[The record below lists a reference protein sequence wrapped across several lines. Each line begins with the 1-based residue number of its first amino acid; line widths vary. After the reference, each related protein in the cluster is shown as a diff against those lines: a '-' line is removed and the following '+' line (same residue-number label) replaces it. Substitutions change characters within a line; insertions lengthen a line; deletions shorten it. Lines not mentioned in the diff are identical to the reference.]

1 MTLYTHGTRWLVCII
16 LLFNNAILYA
26 QEKNKA
32 QLYDS
37 IDHEKFMF
45 LINANREQSY
55 VTVTEGFG
63 NLEPLLMEAKLS
75 PSYFF
80 SRKKKTWALLLNPQ
94 VQVRMQNTPSWPINT
109 PSYKAHLTYFHSID
123 FWQRTFLKKLFFENA
138 LWSATIGHHSNG
150 KAGSFYKNDS
160 TDVIDM
166 EDGNFATNYLIGSI
180 STYKAK
186 RVRKNV
192 VAFRSLK
199 ASVEI
204 HPRSWSVE
212 EIRNIYGRYRF
223 YGSLGIG
230 GPWRE
235 TKKTWINQWLQQSSL
250 ELQVGWIAGK
260 MIPKSPLD
268 VNKRLIVDIRY
279 QYYPEWFDE
288 IAFFLRY
295 YRGQDYYNL
304 YFVNTIY
311 VVSFGLTS
319 NILNPQQAIKFF
331 RNKNNY

>member
-1 MTLYTHGTRWLVCII
+1 MMRCFELKWWFVYISIFVSGSTYSQRKAVDLVR
-16 LLFNNAILYA
+16 
-26 QEKNKA
+26 
-32 QLYDS
+32 DS

-55 VTVTEGFG
+55 ITITEGFG

-94 VQVRMQNTPSWPINT
+94 VQIRMQNTESWPINT
-109 PSYKAHLTYFHSID
+109 PSYKAHLTFFHSID
-123 FWQRTFLKKLFFENA
+123 FWQRSFLKKLFFENA
-138 LWSATIGHHSNG
+138 LWSVTVGHHSNG
-150 KAGSFYKNDS
+150 KAGSYYIND
-160 TDVIDM
+160 TTKVIDM
-166 EDGNFATNYLIGSI
+166 EDGNFATNYMIGSI

-186 RVRKNV
+186 LIRRNM
-192 VAFRSLK
+192 VAFRSIK
-199 ASVEI
+199 GSVEI
-204 HPRSWSVE
+204 HPRPWSVE
-212 EIRNIYGRYRF
+212 EIRDSYGRYRF
-223 YGSLGIG
+223 FGTLGMG

-235 TKKTWINQWLQQSSL
+235 AKKTWANRWLQQSSI

-260 MIPKSPLD
+260 MDSKSPVD
-268 VNKRLIVDIRY
+268 VSKRLIIDIHY

-319 NILNPQQAIKFF
+319 NILSPRQAIKFF
-331 RNKNNY
+331 KNKNSY